1 MISSTSSSNPST
13 ERVLKGLANL
23 QYKEGQLSQYLQA
36 LASEM
41 RAVVNVDCVA
51 ISEVVDGV
59 TATLVQ
65 EPLEPVTERLTSALC
80 AGESELGKENAS
92 EGSQSAGFSSHWGL
106 PLQSV
111 NGAIVG
117 ALDVFLTEK
126 RPFSER
132 ERLVLEVFAERAV
145 AAMERDRLQANLSH
159 LDEIANKFH
168 ALFEHANDAIFA
180 IDPKRDRI
188 VEVNPKACQM
198 LGYSREELLES
209 VAISDVHPDEMP
221 QLMAFSQRVAE
232 RGHGWTDRLTC
243 LTKSGSKIPAE
254 ISAAVVELGGDS
266 YILASVRNT
275 YEQRQ
280 RMQLARLSL
289 AVSEAL
295 VRGNTLGEVLQDC
308 AEALVEHLDG
318 SLARLWVLQEQSEQL
333 ELVASAGMVQSIES
347 EYCSIPLGKWKIGA
361 IARSQRPFLTNELL
375 EDEEFTDRDWAER
388 EGIVALAGYPL
399 VVTGRLVGMM
409 ALFSRVPLS
418 EMTLQAMATIANGIA
433 IGIDRKQTR
442 QRAMQALRRLAEVGE
457 LAATIVHE
465 VRNPLT
471 TVLMGLMSFND
482 MELSERAQR
491 RLALAQEE
499 AERLQRLL
507 NEILMYAKP
516 QSVKKDRLELNGL
529 IAELSRSLQEIPQAQ
544 GRQLEC
550 LPHEVDVPL
559 NGDRD
564 KLKQV
569 FINLVTNAFE
579 AVSEGETVRLTIAPD
594 TLSTGICVS
603 ICNGGDLIP
612 TDILSKLTTQ
622 PFLTTKAN
630 GNGLGLAIVKRI
642 VEAHAGTFTIE
653 SSEELQGTRV
663 RVVFPIAHQ

>member
-1 MISSTSSSNPST
+1 MITTTSSSSPST
-13 ERVLKGLANL
+13 ERVLTGLASL
-23 QYKEGQLSQYLQA
+23 QYEEGQLSQYLQA

-41 RAVVNVDCVA
+41 RAVVNVDCVV

-59 TATLVQ
+59 KATLVQ
-65 EPLEPVTERLTSALC
+65 DSLEPLSQDMSVAPSNS
-80 AGESELGKENAS
+80 GNSELGDRNT
-92 EGSQSAGFSSHWGL
+92 SQSSRFRSHLGIPVQSSDGT
-106 PLQSV
+106 
-111 NGAIVG
+111 IVG
-117 ALDVFLTEK
+117 AIDLFQTED
-126 RPFSER
+126 RQFSDR
-132 ERLVLEVFAERAV
+132 ERLVLELFSEHAAAV
-145 AAMERDRLQANLSH
+145 IERDRLQAKLSS
-159 LDEIANKFH
+159 LEEDANKFH
-168 ALFEHANDAIFA
+168 ALFEHSNDAIFA
-180 IDPKRDRI
+180 IAPKRDRI
-188 VEVNPKACQM
+188 VEVNPQACQM

-221 QLMAFSQRVAE
+221 QLMEFSQRVAE
-232 RGHGWTDRLTC
+232 KGHGWTDRLTC

-266 YILASVRNT
+266 YILASVRDT
-275 YEQRQ
+275 CERRQ

-318 SLARLWVLQEQSEQL
+318 SLARLWVLEEHSEQL

-347 EYCSIPLGKWKIGA
+347 QYCSIPMGKWKIGS
-361 IARSQRPFLTNELL
+361 IAQSRKPYLTNQLL
-375 EDEEFTDRDWAER
+375 EDEEFTDLDWAER

-409 ALFSRVPLS
+409 VLFSRVSLS

-482 MELSERAQR
+482 IELPERAQR

-516 QSVKKDRLELNGL
+516 QSVKKDRLELNGF

-544 GRQLEC
+544 GRRLEC
-550 LPHEVDVPL
+550 LPHAADVPL

-579 AVSEGETVRLTIAPD
+579 AVPEGETVQLTIAPD
-594 TLSTGICVS
+594 TQSTGICVS
-603 ICNGGDLIP
+603 IRNGGAPIP
-612 TDILSKLTTQ
+612 ADVLPRLTTQ

-642 VEAHAGTFTIE
+642 VEAHSGTFTIE